1 VLPEIAAAVSE
12 PLSRAGETTIISNGG
27 NPGDGTGAARLTDD
41 VVQVLSQLG
50 PVMKQF
56 SGVDLDNLLQNI
68 SRLPGA
74 VADNLDSKGSK
85 GAKTSKSHPGKV
97 FETE

>member
-1 VLPEIAAAVSE
+1 
-12 PLSRAGETTIISNGG
+12 
-27 NPGDGTGAARLTDD
+27 

-50 PVMKQF
+50 PVMKQL
-56 SGVDLDNLLQNI
+56 SGVDLENLLQNI

-85 GAKTSKSHPGKV
+85 G
-97 FETE
+97 

>member
-1 VLPEIAAAVSE
+1 MLPEIAAAVSE
-12 PLSRAGETTIISNGG
+12 PLARAGDTTIISNGG

-50 PVMKQF
+50 PVMKQL

-74 VADNLDSKGSK
+74 VANNLDSRVVKESKESK
-85 GAKTSKSHPGKV
+85 GDSGKV

>member
-1 VLPEIAAAVSE
+1 MPEIAAAVSE
-12 PLSRAGETTIISNGG
+12 PLARAGETTIISSGG
-27 NPGDGTGAARLTDD
+27 NPGDGTGAARMTDD
-41 VVQVLSQLG
+41 VIQVLSQLG
-50 PVMKQF
+50 PVMKQL

-74 VADNLDSKGSK
+74 VADNLGSKGSK
-85 GAKTSKSHPGKV
+85 GAKGSKGDSGKV